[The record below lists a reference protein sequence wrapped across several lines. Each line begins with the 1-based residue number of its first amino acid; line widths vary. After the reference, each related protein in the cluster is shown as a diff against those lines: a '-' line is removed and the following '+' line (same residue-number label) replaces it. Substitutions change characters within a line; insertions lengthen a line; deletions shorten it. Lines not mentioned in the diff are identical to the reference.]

1 MAGKQEGKPLSFK
14 AVEMMKPGDKDKA
27 DVGENRGLRVSCGA
41 TGVKSFFY
49 RYTSPLTG
57 KLAQVKIG
65 NFPQTSLA
73 AARLKLHELKLL
85 RQEGR
90 CPATELKKD
99 KLQRGIEAEQAKIP
113 ELTVQG
119 LVELY
124 LTERIEDRKTK
135 DGKVI
140 PGARKPKGQ
149 AEVRRTLYGDAVK
162 SLGTRNAAEIKRQDV
177 INLINGIVARGAT
190 VQAGN
195 VLRELSLAYEFAIGL
210 GRFDDSFANPAL
222 LAKSS
227 LRQTRI
233 KLTNGR
239 GTRVLSEDELAKF
252 LKWLPGSAYTPTIK
266 NVLRLT
272 LWTGCRTGEVCNMA
286 WKDVDLEKGTI
297 HLRETKTGV
306 ERYVQLSDQA
316 IDFLKVL
323 RLTSDKY
330 LFPSQA
336 TKKPIQQK
344 YLTEN
349 SWRLRESAQ
358 MLDIPHW
365 TPHDLRRTVRTGLSR
380 LQCPNEVAEAIL
392 GHTRGGVEG
401 IYNLYKYD
409 AECRKWL
416 QVWADYLEKINSGI

>member
-1 MAGKQEGKPLSFK
+1 MAGKQEAKPLSFK
-14 AVEMMKPGDKDKA
+14 TIEMMKPGDKDKA

-49 RYTSPLTG
+49 RYTSSVTG

-73 AARLKLHELKLL
+73 AARLKLNELKLL

-90 CPATELKKD
+90 CPASELKQEKQ
-99 KLQRGIEAEQAKIP
+99 LRAIEAEQAKEP

-135 DGKVI
+135 DGKII
-140 PGARKPKGQ
+140 PGARKKKGQ
-149 AEVRRTLYGDAVK
+149 DEVRRTLYADAVDK
-162 SLGTRNAAEIKRQDV
+162 LGDRNAAEITCNDV
-177 INLINGIVARGAT
+177 ITLINGIVARGAK

-210 GRFDDSFANPAL
+210 GRFDASFANPAL

-233 KLTNGR
+233 KLTNNR
-239 GTRVLSEDELAKF
+239 GTRVLSEAELKKF
-252 LKWLPGSAYTPTIK
+252 LQWLPGSAFSPTIK

-286 WKDVDLEKGTI
+286 WKDVDLDKGTI

-306 ERYVQLSDQA
+306 ERYVQLSTQA
-316 IDFLKVL
+316 VDFLKVL
-323 RLTSDKY
+323 RLNSDTY
-330 LFPSQA
+330 LFPS
-336 TKKPIQQK
+336 TRTRRPIQQK

-349 SWRLRESAQ
+349 AWRLRESSQ
-358 MLDIPHW
+358 MLDIPSW

-392 GHTRGGVEG
+392 GHTKGGVEG

-409 AECRKWL
+409 AECKKWL
-416 QVWADYLEKINSGI
+416 QTWADYLDHIYSV